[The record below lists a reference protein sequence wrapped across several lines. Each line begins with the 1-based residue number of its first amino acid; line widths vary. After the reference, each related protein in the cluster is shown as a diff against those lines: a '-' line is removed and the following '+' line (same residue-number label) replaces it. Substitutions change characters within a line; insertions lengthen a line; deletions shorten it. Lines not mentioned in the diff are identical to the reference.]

1 MKVKEDKSSD
11 PEETTMI
18 QQSEVAEGKVYTID
32 LFQTLLYSGLKL
44 VLVKSFNRC
53 LWLMIYHSVV
63 KTEIKANVSYAGS
76 SFS

>member
-1 MKVKEDKSSD
+1 MEFIVTRHRNMKVKEDKSSD

-44 VLVKSFNRC
+44 VLVKSLNHC
-53 LWLMIYHSVV
+53 L
-63 KTEIKANVSYAGS
+63 
-76 SFS
+76 